1 MSKSDRDPEPNSTL
15 AWSFL
20 WVLQFIWLILI
31 GMAYN
36 WPTGSVQEQSAVLA
50 ITMTAV
56 EIVLAVLAIL
66 LAVGAVFSYT
76 IFKRDV
82 QLSAREAATEEARK
96 SVTDHLTIH
105 GVALI
110 KASLSDA
117 EFVAQLQL
125 KFKDFGIE
133 DFEEA
138 DEIEADA
145 NWEPEDHD

>member
-1 MSKSDRDPEPNSTL
+1 MFSFPPE
-15 AWSFL
+15 
-20 WVLQFIWLILI
+20 
-31 GMAYN
+31 
-36 WPTGSVQEQSAVLA
+36 
-50 ITMTAV
+50 
-56 EIVLAVLAIL
+56 
-66 LAVGAVFSYT
+66 
-76 IFKRDV
+76 KRPRKG
-82 QLSAREAATEEARK
+82 LEK

-110 KASLSDA
+110 RASLSDA